1 MTDVAKVI
9 CSVLHSQARQLWWW
23 VNGDVPCYIACTQAQ
38 HVALFLHMS
47 YIQWQLQNLFIF
59 YFLENSLKKLKYI
72 NITKKK
78 KEKWRVLERFLFWS
92 IYLPSSHGTDYE
104 NVGLLEDWNLEETL
118 IFFVEFGGDIIFYP
132 VIHYFI
138 ILLFFWVVDP
148 INVLESEFVNA
159 IR

>member
-1 MTDVAKVI
+1 M
-9 CSVLHSQARQLWWW
+9 
-23 VNGDVPCYIACTQAQ
+23 
-38 HVALFLHMS
+38 
-47 YIQWQLQNLFIF
+47 
-59 YFLENSLKKLKYI
+59 
-72 NITKKK
+72 
-78 KEKWRVLERFLFWS
+78 
-92 IYLPSSHGTDYE
+92 
-104 NVGLLEDWNLEETL
+104 GLLEDWNLEETL